1 MNEKLMNIKEKIAG
15 AVTKALDFLKANLMI
30 TVITAFC
37 LVVVAVLLI
46 SVFAL
51 QEFIVSVC
59 ILIVLEVA
67 MAALL
72 HKVELWKHGVL
83 LAAQIVAAII
93 LQRIPLVV
101 LCVVV
106 YVAAIVALQLMNLNS
121 KEETQS

>member
-51 QEFIVSVC
+51 QEYIVSVC